1 MALTILQFYAR
12 PPSRSSNRSDA
23 GCRPITPECD
33 RDVTELRRKPL
44 GTANVATTLPA
55 YDAPQA

>member
-1 MALTILQFYAR
+1 MQDLRHDPATEATQVADQQLPNVI
-12 PPSRSSNRSDA
+12 
-23 GCRPITPECD
+23 